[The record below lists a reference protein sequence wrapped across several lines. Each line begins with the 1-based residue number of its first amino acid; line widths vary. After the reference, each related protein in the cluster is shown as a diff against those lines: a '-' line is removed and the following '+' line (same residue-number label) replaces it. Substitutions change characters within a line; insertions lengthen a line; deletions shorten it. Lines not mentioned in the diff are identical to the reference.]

1 MRNLRRNSLIL
12 FLGSVAAG
20 GLLVNCEHKQAAQ
33 QATPEVAAALIKPQT
48 VTLTTELPGRTSAF
62 LVAEVRPQ
70 VNGIIQQR
78 AFAEGSDVKAGQLL
92 YQIDPAPFQAA
103 LASAQA
109 ALAHAQASLPP
120 LKSRAE
126 RDQELIKIDAIGKQE
141 LEEAIAGQ
149 KQAEAEILSSQ
160 AAVQSARINL
170 AYSRIT
176 APISGRIGKSSV
188 TVGALA
194 TAYQGPVFT
203 TIQQLDP
210 VYVDSPQST
219 AYLLQLKR
227 NMAAGRIKGGS
238 ADQAKVKLLLE
249 DGSSYPQQGVLKFS
263 DVTVDPST
271 GSLTLRMVFPNP
283 GHVLLPGMYVRAVVE
298 EGVADQAILVPQQGV
313 AHDPKGNPT
322 ALVVD
327 GSGKVEQRF
336 LKVDRAVGSRWLVTE
351 GLKAGDRLIMEG
363 LQKVRPGMA
372 VNVVPYRE
380 NAGSAPQPAAGN

>member
-1 MRNLRRNSLIL
+1 MQKREPNGLIPL
-12 FLGSVAAG
+12 ISILAIAGITAGCSHQKDQPRVAEVG
-20 GLLVNCEHKQAAQ
+20 VQVVQ
-33 QATPEVAAALIKPQT
+33 PER

-70 VNGIIQQR
+70 VNGIIQSR
-78 AFAEGSDVKAGQLL
+78 AFTEGSDVKAGSLL

-109 ALAHAQASLPP
+109 TLAKAQANLPP
-120 LKSRAE
+120 IQNRMQ
-126 RDQELIKIDAIGKQE
+126 RDQELVKINAIGKQE
-141 LEEAIAGQ
+141 LEEAVAATR
-149 KQAEAEILSSQ
+149 QAEAEIQASK
-160 AAVQSARINL
+160 AAVDSARINL
-170 AYSRIT
+170 AYTRIS

-227 NMAAGRIKGGS
+227 NMAAGHLKGGS

-249 DGSSYPQQGVLKFS
+249 DGTPYARQGVLKFS
-263 DVTVDPST
+263 DVTVDPTT

-283 GHVLLPGMYVRAVVE
+283 EHVLLPGMYVRAVVE
-298 EGVADQAILVPQQGV
+298 EGVAEGAILVPQGGV
-313 AHDPKGNPT
+313 AHDPKGNPI

-327 GSGKVEQRF
+327 GSSKVEQRI

-351 GLKAGDRLIMEG
+351 GLNPGDRLILEG
-363 LQKVRPGMA
+363 SQKVRPGAA
-372 VNVVPYRE
+372 VKAVPFVDKTP
-380 NAGSAPQPAAGN
+380 SAPAGK

>member
-1 MRNLRRNSLIL
+1 MAGLGPVMGL
-12 FLGSVAAG
+12 FVAG
-20 GLLVNCEHKQAAQ
+20 GLLTGCQHRQGQAPV
-33 QATPEVAAALIKPQT
+33 PEVAVEEIKTQP
-48 VTLTTELPGRTSAF
+48 VTLTTELPGRSSAY
-62 LVAEVRPQ
+62 LMAEVRPQ

-78 AFAEGSDVKAGQLL
+78 AFIEGSDVKAGALL

-109 ALAHAQASLPP
+109 ALAKAQANLPP
-120 LKSRAE
+120 LQSRME
-126 RDQELIKIDAIGKQE
+126 RDQELVKINAIGKQE
-141 LEEAIAGQ
+141 AEEAVSASR
-149 KQAEAEILSSQ
+149 QAEADILASK
-160 AAVQSARINL
+160 AAVDTARVNL
-170 AYSRIT
+170 SFTRIT

-194 TAYQGPVFT
+194 TAYQGPAFT

-249 DGSSYPQQGVLKFS
+249 DGTPYPQQGVLKFS

-327 GSGKVEQRF
+327 ASGKVEQRL
-336 LKVDRAVGSRWLVTE
+336 LKIDRAVGSRWLVTA
-351 GLKAGDRLIMEG
+351 GLNAGDRLIMEG

-372 VNVVPYRE
+372 VNVVPFRE
-380 NAGSAPQPAAGN
+380 NAAAQPVAGN

>member
-1 MRNLRRNSLIL
+1 MHKLNQKNMIL
-12 FLGSVAAG
+12 FLGSLIAG
-20 GLLVNCEHKQAAQ
+20 GLLIDCGHKPPMQG
-33 QATPEVAAALIKPQT
+33 TPEVAVEEIKTQP
-48 VTLTTELPGRTSAF
+48 VTLTTELPGRCSAF

-78 AFAEGSDVKAGQLL
+78 AFTEGGEVKAGALL
-92 YQIDPAPFQAA
+92 YQLDPAPYQAA

-109 ALAHAQASLPP
+109 ALAKAQATLPP
-120 LKSRAE
+120 LQSRME
-126 RDQELIKIDAIGKQE
+126 RDQELVKSNAIGKQE
-141 LEEAIAGQ
+141 AEEAVSASR
-149 KQAEAEILSSQ
+149 QAAADVLASQ
-160 AAVQSARINL
+160 AAVATAKVNL
-170 AYSRIT
+170 AYTRIT
-176 APISGRIGKSSV
+176 APIAGRIGKSSV

-227 NMAAGRIKGGS
+227 NMAAGRIKGGA

-249 DGSSYPQQGVLKFS
+249 DGTPYPQQGVLKFS
-263 DVTVDPST
+263 DVTVDPGT

-283 GHVLLPGMYVRAVVE
+283 GQVLLPGMYVRAVVQ
-298 EGVADQAILVPQQGV
+298 EGVVDQAILAPQQGV

-327 GSGKVEQRF
+327 ASGKVELRY
-336 LKVDRAVGSRWLVTE
+336 LKVDRAVGSRWLVTD
-351 GLKAGDRLIMEG
+351 GLHAGDRLIMEG
-363 LQKVRPGMA
+363 LQKVRPGMP
-372 VNVVPYRE
+372 VKVVPFSE
-380 NAGSAPQPAAGN
+380 NTQPAAGR

>member
-1 MRNLRRNSLIL
+1 MRNRTWTGLAPVVGIL
-12 FLGSVAAG
+12 VAG
-20 GLLVNCEHKQAAQ
+20 GLVTGCTHRQGQ
-33 QATPEVAAALIKPQT
+33 MPMPEVAVSVIQPERL
-48 VTLTTELPGRTSAF
+48 TLTTELPGRASAF

-78 AFAEGSDVKAGQLL
+78 AFSEGSDVRSGSLL
-92 YQIDPAPFQAA
+92 YQLAPAPYQAA
-103 LASAQA
+103 RASAQA
-109 ALAHAQASLPP
+109 ALAKAEANLPP
-120 LKSRAE
+120 LQSRMQ
-126 RDQELIKIDAIGKQE
+126 RDQELVKIDAIGKQE
-141 LEEAIAGQ
+141 LEEAVAGSR
-149 KQAEAEILSSQ
+149 QAEADILSCK
-160 AAVQSARINL
+160 AAVESARINL
-170 AYSRIT
+170 AYTRIS

-227 NMAAGRIKGGS
+227 NMAAGRIRGGS

-249 DGSSYPQQGVLKFS
+249 DGTPYPQQGVLKFS

-327 GSGKVEQRF
+327 GSGTVEQRF
-336 LKVDRAVGSRWLVTE
+336 LTIDRAVGSRWLVTE
-351 GLKAGDRLIMEG
+351 GLKAGDRLVMEG
-363 LQKVRPGMA
+363 LQKVRPGMP
-372 VNVVPYRE
+372 VKVVPFGE
-380 NAGSAPQPAAGN
+380 NAVPAAQPAAGN

>member
-1 MRNLRRNSLIL
+1 
-12 FLGSVAAG
+12 V
-20 GLLVNCEHKQAAQ
+20 
-33 QATPEVAAALIKPQT
+33 PEVAVMAIQPSR
-48 VTLTTELPGRTSAF
+48 VDLTTELPARVSAF

-78 AFAEGSDVKAGQLL
+78 AFTEGSDVKAGQLL

-109 ALAHAQASLPP
+109 ALAHAQANLPP
-120 LKSRAE
+120 LKGRAE
-126 RDQELIKIDAIGKQE
+126 RDQELVKINAIGKQE

-149 KQAEAEILSSQ
+149 KQSEAEILSSQ
-160 AAVQSARINL
+160 ASVQSARINL
-170 AYSRIT
+170 AYSRII

-219 AYLLQLKR
+219 GYLLQLKR

-249 DGSSYPQQGVLKFS
+249 DGTAYPQQGVLKFS

-283 GHVLLPGMYVRAVVE
+283 AHVLLPGMYVRAVVE

-327 GSGKVEQRF
+327 GSGKVEQRS
-336 LKVDRAVGSRWLVTE
+336 LKIDRAVGSRWLVTE

-380 NAGSAPQPAAGN
+380 NAASAPQTAAGN

>member
-1 MRNLRRNSLIL
+1 MQKMNRNGLIL
-12 FLGSVAAG
+12 FLGTMIAG
-20 GLLVNCEHKQAAQ
+20 GLLIDCDHKPAMQG
-33 QATPEVAAALIKPQT
+33 TPEVAVEVVKTQP
-48 VTLTTELPGRTSAF
+48 VTLTTELPGRSSAY
-62 LVAEVRPQ
+62 LMAEVRPQ
-70 VNGIIQQR
+70 VNGIIQKR
-78 AFAEGSDVKAGQLL
+78 AFTEGSDVKAGALL
-92 YQIDPAPFQAA
+92 YQIDPAPFQAT

-149 KQAEAEILSSQ
+149 KQSEAEILSSQ
-160 AAVQSARINL
+160 ASVQSARINL
-170 AYSRIT
+170 AYSRII

-219 AYLLQLKR
+219 GYLLQLKR

-249 DGSSYPQQGVLKFS
+249 DGTAYPQQGVLKFS

-283 GHVLLPGMYVRAVVE
+283 AHVLLPGMYVRAVVE

-327 GSGKVEQRF
+327 GSGKVEQRS
-336 LKVDRAVGSRWLVTE
+336 LKIDRAVGSRWLVTE

-380 NAGSAPQPAAGN
+380 NAASAPQTAAGN

>member
-1 MRNLRRNSLIL
+1 MQKMNRNGLIL
-12 FLGSVAAG
+12 FLGTMIAG
-20 GLLVNCEHKQAAQ
+20 GLLIDCDHKPAMQG
-33 QATPEVAAALIKPQT
+33 TPEVAVEVVKTQP
-48 VTLTTELPGRTSAF
+48 VTLTTELPGRSSAY
-62 LVAEVRPQ
+62 LMAEVRPQ
-70 VNGIIQQR
+70 VNGIIQKR
-78 AFAEGSDVKAGQLL
+78 AFTEGSDVKAGALL

-109 ALAHAQASLPP
+109 ALAKAQAILPP
-120 LKSRAE
+120 LQSRME
-126 RDQELIKIDAIGKQE
+126 RDQELVKINAIGKQE
-141 LEEAIAGQ
+141 AEEAVSASR
-149 KQAEAEILSSQ
+149 QAEADILASK
-160 AAVQSARINL
+160 AAVDTARVNL
-170 AYSRIT
+170 AYTRIL

-194 TAYQGPVFT
+194 TAYQGAVFT

-219 AYLLQLKR
+219 GYLLALKR

-249 DGSSYPQQGVLKFS
+249 DGTAYPQQGVLKFS

-327 GSGKVEQRF
+327 ASGKVEQRL
-336 LKVDRAVGSRWLVTE
+336 LKIDRAVGSRWLVTD
-351 GLKAGDRLIMEG
+351 GLHAGDRLIMEG
-363 LQKVRPGMA
+363 LQKVRPGTA
-372 VNVVPYRE
+372 VNVVPFRE
-380 NAGSAPQPAAGN
+380 NAAPQPAAGN

>member
-1 MRNLRRNSLIL
+1 MNRNGLIL
-12 FLGSVAAG
+12 FLGTMIAG
-20 GLLVNCEHKQAAQ
+20 GLLIDCDHKPAMQG
-33 QATPEVAAALIKPQT
+33 TPEVAVEVVKTQP
-48 VTLTTELPGRTSAF
+48 VTLTTELPGRSSAY
-62 LVAEVRPQ
+62 LMAEVRPQ
-70 VNGIIQQR
+70 VNGIIQKR
-78 AFAEGSDVKAGQLL
+78 AFTEGSDVKAGALL

-109 ALAHAQASLPP
+109 ALAKAQAILPP
-120 LKSRAE
+120 LQSRME
-126 RDQELIKIDAIGKQE
+126 RDQELVKINAIGKQE
-141 LEEAIAGQ
+141 AEEAVSASR
-149 KQAEAEILSSQ
+149 QAEADILASK
-160 AAVQSARINL
+160 AAVDTARVNL
-170 AYSRIT
+170 AYTRIL

-194 TAYQGPVFT
+194 TAYQGAVFT

-219 AYLLQLKR
+219 GYLLALKR

-249 DGSSYPQQGVLKFS
+249 DGTAYPQQGVLKFS

-327 GSGKVEQRF
+327 ASGKVEQRL
-336 LKVDRAVGSRWLVTE
+336 LKIDRAVGSRWLVTD
-351 GLKAGDRLIMEG
+351 GLHAGDRLIMEG
-363 LQKVRPGMA
+363 LQKVRPGTA
-372 VNVVPYRE
+372 VNVVPFRE
-380 NAGSAPQPAAGN
+380 NAAPQPAAGN

>member
-1 MRNLRRNSLIL
+1 MRNITWTGLAPVAGIL
-12 FLGSVAAG
+12 VAG
-20 GLLVNCEHKQAAQ
+20 GMVTGCARRQGQ
-33 QATPEVAAALIKPQT
+33 MPMPEVAVSVVQPER
-48 VTLTTELPGRTSAF
+48 VTLTTELPGRSSAY

-78 AFAEGSDVKAGQLL
+78 AFTEGSDVKAGALL

-109 ALAHAQASLPP
+109 ALAKAEANLPP
-120 LKSRAE
+120 LQSRMQ
-126 RDQELIKIDAIGKQE
+126 RDQELVKIDAIGKQE
-141 LEEAIAGQ
+141 LEEAVSASR
-149 KQAEAEILSSQ
+149 QAEAEILSCK
-160 AAVQSARINL
+160 AAVDTARINL
-170 AYSRIT
+170 AYTRIT

-194 TAYQGPVFT
+194 TGYQGPGFT

-238 ADQAKVKLLLE
+238 ADQARVKLLLE
-249 DGSSYPQQGVLKFS
+249 DGTPYPQEGVLKFS
-263 DVTVDPST
+263 DVTVDPTT

-283 GHVLLPGMYVRAVVE
+283 NHVLLPGMYVRAVVQ
-298 EGVADQAILVPQQGV
+298 EGVAEQAILAPQQGI
-313 AHDPKGNPT
+313 AHDPKGNAI

-336 LKVDRAVGSRWLVTE
+336 LKIDRAVGSRWLVTD
-351 GLKAGDRLIMEG
+351 GLNAGDRLIMEG

-372 VNVVPYRE
+372 VHVVPF
-380 NAGSAPQPAAGN
+380 AAPAPQPAVGN

>member
-1 MRNLRRNSLIL
+1 MRYRVMAG
-12 FLGSVAAG
+12 LGPVAGVLVAG
-20 GLLVNCEHKQAAQ
+20 GLLTGCQHRQGQVPV
-33 QATPEVAAALIKPQT
+33 PEVAVLEVQPSR
-48 VTLTTELPGRTSAF
+48 VDLTTELPARVSAF

-109 ALAHAQASLPP
+109 ALARAQANLPP
-120 LKSRAE
+120 LRSRAE
-126 RDQELIKIDAIGKQE
+126 RDQELVKINAIGKQE
-141 LEEAIAGQ
+141 LEEAVAGQ
-149 KQAEAEILSSQ
+149 KQAEAEIQSSQ
-160 AAVQSARINL
+160 AAVQSAGINL
-170 AYSRIT
+170 AYTRIT
-176 APISGRIGKSSV
+176 APITGRIGKSSV

-194 TAYQGPVFT
+194 TAYQGPVFA

-210 VYVDSPQST
+210 VYVDSPQTT

-227 NMAAGRIKGGS
+227 NLASGRIRGGP

-249 DGSSYPQQGVLKFS
+249 DGTAYPQPGVLKFS

-271 GSLTLRMVFPNP
+271 SSLTLRMVFPNHD
-283 GHVLLPGMYVRAVVE
+283 HVLLPGMYVRAVVE
-298 EGVADQAILVPQQGV
+298 EGVADRAILVPQQGV

-327 GSGKVEQRF
+327 ASGKVEQRL

-351 GLKAGDRLIMEG
+351 GLNAGDKLVMEG

-372 VNVVPYRE
+372 VNAVPFRE
-380 NAGSAPQPAAGN
+380 AAAPQPAAGN

>member
-20 GLLVNCEHKQAAQ
+20 GLLVNCEHKQAA

-120 LKSRAE
+120 LKGRAE

-210 VYVDSPQST
+210 VYVDSPQSI

>member
-1 MRNLRRNSLIL
+1 MRNRTWTGLAPVVGIL
-12 FLGSVAAG
+12 VAG
-20 GLLVNCEHKQAAQ
+20 GLVTGCTHRQGQ
-33 QATPEVAAALIKPQT
+33 MPMPEVAVSVIQPERL
-48 VTLTTELPGRTSAF
+48 TLTTELPGRASAF

-78 AFAEGSDVKAGQLL
+78 AFSEGSDVRSGSLL
-92 YQIDPAPFQAA
+92 YQLDPAPYQAA

-109 ALAHAQASLPP
+109 ALAKAEANLPP
-120 LKSRAE
+120 LQSRMQ
-126 RDQELIKIDAIGKQE
+126 RDQELVKIDAIGKQE
-141 LEEAIAGQ
+141 LEEAVAGSR
-149 KQAEAEILSSQ
+149 QAEADILSCK
-160 AAVQSARINL
+160 AAVESARINL
-170 AYSRIT
+170 AYTRIS

-227 NMAAGRIKGGS
+227 NMAAGRIRGGS

-249 DGSSYPQQGVLKFS
+249 DGTPYPQQGVLKFS

-336 LKVDRAVGSRWLVTE
+336 LKIDRAVGSRWLVTE
-351 GLKAGDRLIMEG
+351 GLKAGDRLVMEG
-363 LQKVRPGMA
+363 LQKVRPGMP
-372 VNVVPYRE
+372 VKVVPFGE
-380 NAGSAPQPAAGN
+380 NAVPAAQPAAGN

>member
-1 MRNLRRNSLIL
+1 MRNRVMAGLGPVMGL
-12 FLGSVAAG
+12 FVAG
-20 GLLVNCEHKQAAQ
+20 GLLTGCQHRQGQAPV
-33 QATPEVAAALIKPQT
+33 PEVAVEEIKTQP
-48 VTLTTELPGRTSAF
+48 VTLTTELPGRSSAY
-62 LVAEVRPQ
+62 LMAEVRPQ

-78 AFAEGSDVKAGQLL
+78 AFIEGSDVKAGALL

-109 ALAHAQASLPP
+109 ALAKAQANLPP
-120 LKSRAE
+120 LQSRME
-126 RDQELIKIDAIGKQE
+126 RDQELVKINAIGKQE
-141 LEEAIAGQ
+141 AEEAVSASR
-149 KQAEAEILSSQ
+149 QAEADILASK
-160 AAVQSARINL
+160 AAVDAARVNM
-170 AYSRIT
+170 AYTRIT

-194 TAYQGPVFT
+194 TAYQGPAFT

-249 DGSSYPQQGVLKFS
+249 DGTPYPQQGVLKFS

-327 GSGKVEQRF
+327 ASGKVEQRL
-336 LKVDRAVGSRWLVTE
+336 LKIDRAVGSRWLVTA
-351 GLKAGDRLIMEG
+351 GLNAGDRLIMEG

-372 VNVVPYRE
+372 VNVVPFRE
-380 NAGSAPQPAAGN
+380 NAAAQPVAGN

>member
-1 MRNLRRNSLIL
+1 
-12 FLGSVAAG
+12 
-20 GLLVNCEHKQAAQ
+20 
-33 QATPEVAAALIKPQT
+33 
-48 VTLTTELPGRTSAF
+48 
-62 LVAEVRPQ
+62 
-70 VNGIIQQR
+70 VNGIVQQR
-78 AFAEGSDVKAGQLL
+78 AFTEGSDVKAGALL

-103 LASAQA
+103 FASAQA
-109 ALAHAQASLPP
+109 ALAKAQAILPP
-120 LKSRAE
+120 LQSRME
-126 RDQELIKIDAIGKQE
+126 RDQELVKINAIGKQE
-141 LEEAIAGQ
+141 AEEAVSASR
-149 KQAEAEILSSQ
+149 QAEADILVSK
-160 AAVQSARINL
+160 AAVDTARVNL
-170 AYSRIT
+170 SYTRIT

-194 TAYQGPVFT
+194 TAYQGTVFT
-203 TIQQLDP
+203 TIQQMDP

-219 AYLLQLKR
+219 AYQLQLKR

-249 DGSSYPQQGVLKFS
+249 DGTPYPQQGVLKFS

-327 GSGKVEQRF
+327 ASGKVEQRL
-336 LKVDRAVGSRWLVTE
+336 LKIDRAVGSRWLVTA
-351 GLKAGDRLIMEG
+351 GLNAGDRLIMEG

-372 VNVVPYRE
+372 VNVVPFRE
-380 NAGSAPQPAAGN
+380 NAAAQPVAGN